1 MKKIHSLCLATSL
14 VSLMT
19 SLALGS
25 EQENIVTVTAE
36 YREAKI
42 TDTAFSVSVLA
53 DDVIKD
59 AGEQHLEELLNL
71 IPNINWAG
79 GTSRPRYFQIRG
91 VGERSQY
98 EGAPNPSVGIMID
111 DIDFSGIGMV
121 ATLFDT
127 QQIEVLRGPQSS
139 RYGAN
144 ALAGLIN
151 IKTNDPKIDNQ
162 LSTQFLLAED
172 NNWSSAMSLTGAL
185 NEDESVTGLF
195 SLQQFQADGFRHN
208 SFFNVDDTNERDE
221 FTSRGKIHW
230 QITDNLKLAT
240 TAILIDLN
248 NGYDSWAID
257 NSLTTLSDKPGR
269 DSQRSVA
276 GSARFTLDMPSLQ
289 FISISTFADSDIEH
303 SFDGDWGN
311 DDSWGVNG
319 PYDFTSDTAR
329 DRATWSQEFRLLS
342 NDDAANNQSSASQ
355 KSIDWLVGLYIL
367 DLEEDNDIVE
377 LFNGFLY
384 RDLGSTYNATNSAV
398 FGELTQHFS
407 SHTDLTVGLRFE
419 RRDADYSDSSGLNF
433 SPTDNMIGGNITLR
447 HYLDSGI
454 MTWTS
459 ISRGYKAGGFNLSL
473 SVPEAFRE
481 YDPEFLINYEAGLK
495 GRFLDQKLLLSAS
508 LFYMDRKDM
517 QISTSDQIDP
527 TDPLTFIFL
536 VDNAASG
543 YNKGL
548 ETDVQYQLTD
558 DWKIDASLGI
568 LSTTV
573 QSLEGVDQ
581 TIVGR
586 AQAHAPSYNFSLAT
600 EYRNQQGWFG
610 RLSIDGKDDFYYSNS
625 HQQKST
631 AYQLINIKL
640 GYEAEQWS
648 VYLWGKNIADEKY
661 FVRGFFFANEP
672 PNWEDKLYTN
682 QGNPRQFGVTARFIF

>member
-1 MKKIHSLCLATSL
+1 
-14 VSLMT
+14 MT

-311 DDSWGVNG
+311 DDSWGDNG

-329 DRATWSQEFRLLS
+329 NRSTWSQEFRLLS
-342 NDDAANNQSSASQ
+342 NDHTSMNQNPSNR
-355 KSIDWLVGLYIL
+355 KSIDWLFGLYIL

-377 LFNGFLY
+377 LYNGFLY
-384 RDLGSTYNATNSAV
+384 RGLGSTYNATNTAV

-407 SHTDLTVGLRFE
+407 TNTDLTLGLRFE

-433 SPTDNMIGGNITLR
+433 SPTDNMTGGNITLR

-454 MTWTS
+454 MTWAS
-459 ISRGYKAGGFNLSL
+459 VSRGYKAGGFNLSL
-473 SVPEAFRE
+473 SVPDTFRE

-495 GRFLDQKLLLSAS
+495 GRFLDQKLLVSAS

-517 QISTSDQIDP
+517 QISTSSQLDP

-536 VDNAASG
+536 VDNAATG
-543 YNKGL
+543 YNRGL
-548 ETDVQYQLTD
+548 ETDVQYQLSE

-573 QSLEGVDQ
+573 ESLEGGDQ
-581 TIVGR
+581 TLVGR
-586 AQAHAPSYNFSLAT
+586 SQAHAPAYNFSLAT

-631 AYQLINIKL
+631 SYQLINIKL
-640 GYEAEQWS
+640 GYESEQWS
-648 VYLWGKNIADEKY
+648 VYLWGKNLANEKH

-682 QGNPRQFGVTARFIF
+682 QGSPRQFGVTARLTF